1 MIDIPTVFI
10 LISVLSLT
18 LGGAIRITQTTVLK
32 WGLQEF
38 SYALIAHGV
47 AYGLFTLS
55 PRLGNGTIW
64 VAEISVALFFSFTIQ
79 AFEVFFGRTKR
90 WTFHVLLIG
99 SIALFATLFF
109 DHRPARIMCGS
120 LVLILAEA
128 AVLKR
133 LWARRRTTP
142 GNGQYLVL
150 AAFVLS
156 LITLFYR
163 ELTTLMSFTAS
174 GAVSISDLAQALLYT
189 ATLVGLTLLTVGF
202 LLMAK
207 ERTEHLNQQM
217 ILSDKLTGIW
227 NRRKLEEV
235 AEGEIHRLNR
245 HGTLVSLLIIDLDD
259 FKVINDTFG
268 HAAGDAVLQA
278 VTSSW
283 RTILKDTDVL
293 GRWGGE
299 EFAVILPGTGVDD
312 ALLVAE
318 RLRDVTSK
326 TNIGFSQHI
335 TISIGASFCLSG
347 DSWQSWF
354 DRADAALYRAKTAG
368 KNRVSHDIPILWEDG
383 TSLIRWSPLFETTI
397 PELDADHRRLVEMA
411 NHLLHEVQKSGDKT
425 ALNQA
430 LSEIELDMRQ
440 HFAREETVLAKTNP
454 DDLQNHRS
462 EHTALLTR
470 LHFLTNRFQR
480 DSLPL
485 EALVQFMAFEMC
497 AHHMGGSDRLLFK
510 KSSRP

>member
-1 MIDIPTVFI
+1 MIDIPTIFI

-18 LGGAIRITQTTVLK
+18 LGGAIRITQTTELK
-32 WGLQEF
+32 WGLQEL

-47 AYGLFTLS
+47 AYGLFALS

-64 VAEISVALFFSFTIQ
+64 FAEISVALFFSFTIQ
-79 AFEVFFGRTKR
+79 ALEVFAGKKKR
-90 WTFHVLLIG
+90 WAFHVLLIG
-99 SIALFATLFF
+99 SIALLTAMFLGQ
-109 DHRPARIMCGS
+109 RPVRIMCNS
-120 LVLILAEA
+120 LILILAEA
-128 AVLKR
+128 TVLQH
-133 LWARRRTTP
+133 LWSRRRATP
-142 GNGQYLVL
+142 GNGQYLIV

-156 LITLFYR
+156 LMTLFYR
-163 ELTTLMSFTAS
+163 ELTVFLAFRAP
-174 GAVSISDLAQALLYT
+174 GAISVSDQAHALLYT

-202 LLMAK
+202 LLVAK
-207 ERTEHLNQQM
+207 ERTEHLSQEM

-259 FKVINDTFG
+259 FKIINDTFG
-268 HAAGDAVLQA
+268 HAAGDTVLQA

-283 RTILKDTDVL
+283 RAILKNTDVL

-312 ALLVAE
+312 ALHVAE
-318 RLRDVTSK
+318 RLRDATSK
-326 TNIGFSQHI
+326 TNIGLPQHI

-383 TSLIRWSPLFETTI
+383 TPLIRWSPLFETAI

-425 ALNQA
+425 VLKQA

-440 HFAREETVLAKTNP
+440 HFAREEIVFAKTNP

-462 EHTALLTR
+462 EHTALLAR

-480 DSLPL
+480 DALPP
-485 EALVQFMAFEMC
+485 EALVQFLAFEMC
-497 AHHMGGSDRLLFK
+497 AHHMGGSDRLLFMK
-510 KSSRP
+510 RSLP